1 MSNATLN
8 LETRKKLSELALRRR
23 GAIYVSNDKNDKKL
37 SVEDLA
43 KFLGHLTDLGYYAD
57 VLNDN
62 IKKELQSMSMED
74 INAFLYAA
82 KQQNNF
88 TAETSPLYKNFPEG
102 VENTPY
108 VNLILDAIYYAI
120 SGFEDVLFEE
130 DEQYKRT
137 MEEYESSKS
146 LRKLSLTDSYVFS
159 IILNNLL
166 AMTTAPSRTDKEDI
180 LFLINYLSDQNKLQ
194 SINLADIPF
203 KEIKVMVLAE
213 LSKNDVL
220 LQHLNNSNKKLTTT
234 DVLRFLEYLTNGECD
249 LLGKFPLPNKDKLK
263 EMTHLII
270 GLLECSNASDGHYDD
285 IKRYKEEWKYILRN
299 IEKDK
304 KTNLVIDIEDH
315 LYKNKGKKIETWAGK
330 EEKMY
335 LEIKEFSDKGLPIPN
350 RLFYRYLG
358 LFKDRPGE
366 FVRRADKLLMLNG
379 LGEYSQEFISFLY
392 ECIVKGETRIG
403 IQFYNYLLRRDEVR
417 LVHFG
422 TSSKLLELKDDYKET
437 SLESVIT
444 LVKQA
449 VLDNIKNKVAEKNK
463 SNSSTLRI
471 LYNEELF
478 SNVAI
483 STSNRNAGKNF
494 LGMTTGSRIDLSGH
508 DYLRVFT
515 KWEGHKGYDTD
526 IDLAVVAISG
536 INKDMQ
542 SVKEDLEND
551 SNAIKTLTCAYYE
564 LRNEF
569 MTHSGDVRRNNG
581 EEYIDIDVAAL
592 RKSYDGILVR
602 NTNYNG
608 SDMPTIKTG
617 VMSVKKENA
626 QKGNIFKENEVLFSS
641 ECQGNY
647 SSSLA
652 FYLDL
657 KNMVLYWIDTPC
669 QEGMFSSFDSSVY
682 NKLKNLAVV
691 KQSTADRLM
700 LNDVIVELSKNDIVY
715 LINEET
721 YCTLSETEGENVVVL
736 VDKRGE
742 DYIVYSDILSNLII
756 D

>member
-8 LETRKKLSELALRRR
+8 LETRNKLSELALRRR
-23 GAIYVSNDKNDKKL
+23 GSIYASHAKDDMVL
-37 SVEDLA
+37 SIEDLA
-43 KFLGHLTDLGYYAD
+43 KFLGHLTDLGYYVD
-57 VLNDN
+57 VLDDN
-62 IKKELQSMSMED
+62 IKEKLQSMS
-74 INAFLYAA
+74 INDVDSFLYAA

-88 TAETSPLYKNFPEG
+88 ASETSPLYKNFPEG

-146 LRKLSLTDSYVFS
+146 LRKLSLVDSSVFS

-166 AMTTAPSRTDKEDI
+166 AMTTAPSRTDREDI
-180 LFLINYLSDQNKLQ
+180 LFLINYLSDKNKLQ

-203 KEIKVMVLAE
+203 KEIKIMVLAE

-220 LQHLNNSNKKLTTT
+220 LQHLNNSNKKLITT

-263 EMTHLII
+263 EMTHLIV

-304 KTNLVIDIEDH
+304 KTSLVVDIEDH

-335 LEIKEFSDKGLPIPN
+335 LEIKEFSDRDLPIPD
-350 RLFYRYLG
+350 RLFNRYLG

-379 LGEYSQEFISFLY
+379 LGEYGQEFVSFLY
-392 ECIVKGETRIG
+392 ECIVKGETRMG

-437 SLESVIT
+437 SLKSVIT

-449 VLDNIKNKVAEKNK
+449 VLDNIKNKIIEKNK

-483 STSNRNAGKNF
+483 TTSNRNAGKNF
-494 LGMTTGSRIDLSGH
+494 LGMTTGSRINLSGH

-536 INKDMQ
+536 IDKDMQ
-542 SVKEDLEND
+542 SVKEDLENG
-551 SNAIKTLTCAYYE
+551 SNTIKTLTCAYYE

-581 EEYIDIDVAAL
+581 EEYVDIDIKEL
-592 RKSYDGILVR
+592 KKSYDGILVR

-626 QKGNIFKENEVLFSS
+626 QKGDIFKENEVLFSS
-641 ECQGNY
+641 ECQGDY

-669 QEGMFSSFDSSVY
+669 QEGMFSSFDSSIY
-682 NKLKNLAVV
+682 NKLKNLAII
-691 KQSTADRLM
+691 KQGIADRLM
-700 LNDVIVELSKNDIVY
+700 LNDVIVELSKNDLVY
-715 LINEET
+715 LINEES
-721 YCTLSETEGENVVVL
+721 YCTMSEAEGENVVVL

-742 DYIVYSDILSNLII
+742 DYIVYSDVLSNLII

>member
-8 LETRKKLSELALRRR
+8 LETRSKLSELALRRR
-23 GAIYVSNDKNDKKL
+23 GAIYVSHAKDDMVL

-379 LGEYSQEFISFLY
+379 LGEYSQEFVSFLY

>member
-8 LETRKKLSELALRRR
+8 LETRNKLSELALRRR
-23 GAIYVSNDKNDKKL
+23 GAIYVSHAKDDMVL

-57 VLNDN
+57 VLDDN
-62 IKKELQSMSMED
+62 IKEKLQSMSMND
-74 INAFLYAA
+74 VDSFLYAA

-146 LRKLSLTDSYVFS
+146 LRKLYLTDSSVFS

-166 AMTTAPSRTDKEDI
+166 AMTTAPSRTDREDI

-220 LQHLNNSNKKLTTT
+220 LQHLNNSDKKLTTT

-263 EMTHLII
+263 EMTHLIV

-315 LYKNKGKKIETWAGK
+315 LYKNNGKKIETWAGK

-350 RLFYRYLG
+350 RLFDRYLG

-379 LGEYSQEFISFLY
+379 LGEYSQEFVSFLY

-581 EEYIDIDVAAL
+581 EEYVDIDIKEL
-592 RKSYDGILVR
+592 KKSYDGILVR

-626 QKGNIFKENEVLFSS
+626 QKGDIFKENEVLFSS
-641 ECQGNY
+641 ECQGDY

-682 NKLKNLAVV
+682 NKLKNLAVI

-700 LNDVIVELSKNDIVY
+700 LSDVMVELSKDDLVY
-715 LINEET
+715 LISEET
-721 YCTLSETEGENVVVL
+721 YCTMSGTEGENVVVL

-742 DYIVYSDILSNLII
+742 DYIVYSDVLSNLII